1 MNPVTAV
8 AVAGFIVGLAIHLI
22 SAAYV
27 YGKMNGKVAEHDRR
41 HSSHDVRFQE
51 LGLEQDRQWE
61 TMGHQAER
69 ISAVEARVTRP
80 H

>member
-1 MNPVTAV
+1 MSPWVTIL
-8 AVAGFIVGLAIHLI
+8 GIIVGIVVQLI
-22 SAAYV
+22 VAAYV
-27 YGKMNGKVAEHDRR
+27 YGKLTGKVTEHDRR
-41 HSSHDVRFQE
+41 HASHDTRFQE

-69 ISAVEARVTRP
+69 ISAVEARVSRQ